1 MRPTRCGNAGA
12 VESVESQKQASH
24 SFHEPLGNLANG
36 RRDSHISTA
45 PATRA
50 DGKVENQKQV
60 FHFPTAPIPLSQEKT
75 QKPAASFA
83 RAGEGAWRS
92 DTSVKSRGPA
102 TECSRPAG
110 ADVPQTRSMKGDVA
124 QQHHFRLTPHWNRR
138 AVSGSSR
145 IGINFRFQAHLW
157 IGKCWGPELR
167 AQRIYPSQTFESRKI
182 AVGRAEVQS
191 MLDRQ
196 GCQVA
201 SGVGQ
206 FRRR

>member
-1 MRPTRCGNAGA
+1 MRPKRCGNAGA
-12 VESVESQKQASH
+12 VESVESQKQASP

-75 QKPAASFA
+75 QKPAAGFA
-83 RAGEGAWRS
+83 RADEGAWRS
-92 DTSVKSRGPA
+92 DTSVKSREPA
-102 TECSRPAG
+102 PECSRPAG
-110 ADVPQTRSMKGDVA
+110 ADVPRTRSTKGDVA

-157 IGKCWGPELR
+157 IGKCYSAAARR
-167 AQRIYPSQTFESRKI
+167 ARCYLLPALSNS
-182 AVGRAEVQS
+182 ARALVWS
-191 MLDRQ
+191 AAAPL
-196 GCQVA
+196 A
-201 SGVGQ
+201 SPAA
-206 FRRR
+206 RRAAARLVKAFI